1 MSILM
6 SILSND
12 GYIILNKYVMK
23 ALGLHEAILLGELCS
38 EYIYWYKEEKLQ
50 DGFFYS
56 TRENIEKETTLSPF
70 QQRQALKKLTE
81 IGLVEI
87 LERDMPKKTYYKVNE
102 EKVYKFLLET
112 DLNFTDV
119 KKFDDKT
126 LNNLTSSDEKIT
138 HQEVKKLEINNNNIN
153 NNKNNNNILSNLITE
168 ETEQKDEM
176 RYDEIFKQN
185 IEYDILVQDIK
196 NKELIK
202 NITDIA
208 VETLNTS
215 KKEIYINSEPKAIE
229 VVRSQL
235 LKLNPMHIQYIIN
248 CLQQNTKDVKSIKS
262 YILTS
267 LYNAVN
273 TMKIDTTLQ
282 VAKIMNN

>member
-81 IGLVEI
+81 MGLVEI
-87 LERDMPKKTYYKVNE
+87 LEKDMPKKTYYKVNE

-126 LNNLTSSDEKIT
+126 SNNLTSSDEKII

-215 KKEIYINSEPKAIE
+215 KKEIYINSE
-229 VVRSQL
+229 R
-235 LKLNPMHIQYIIN
+235 
-248 CLQQNTKDVKSIKS
+248 
-262 YILTS
+262 
-267 LYNAVN
+267 
-273 TMKIDTTLQ
+273 
-282 VAKIMNN
+282 